1 MRIRV
6 AVLFIAA
13 VALILAVAIIL
24 APRKARSQEGRLG
37 HGHDAWHAEFYSRL
51 LRPDTKTSCCNLS
64 DCRPTSGRTLAGRY
78 QVKVNGA
85 WVSVPAS
92 KIIREAAPDGGFHV
106 CAPVNF
112 DGTPENLY
120 CVILAPEG

>member
-13 VALILAVAIIL
+13 VALILAVAALL
-24 APRKARSQEGRLG
+24 APRKARSQEGQLG
-37 HGHDAWHAEFYSRL
+37 HGHDHWHAEFYSRL
-51 LRPDTKTSCCNLS
+51 LRPDTKTSCCNLT
-64 DCRPTSGRTLAGRY
+64 DCRPTSGRALGGRY

-85 WVSVPAS
+85 WVSVPVS